1 MPLWWGLTHPT
12 QSWRIF
18 LPDLN
23 RPAEGP
29 REPEDKV
36 PPPIFRWGP

>member
-1 MPLWWGLTHPT
+1 MHPT

-18 LPDLN
+18 LPDIN
-23 RPAEGP
+23 RGGQTARP
-29 REPEDKV
+29 KTV